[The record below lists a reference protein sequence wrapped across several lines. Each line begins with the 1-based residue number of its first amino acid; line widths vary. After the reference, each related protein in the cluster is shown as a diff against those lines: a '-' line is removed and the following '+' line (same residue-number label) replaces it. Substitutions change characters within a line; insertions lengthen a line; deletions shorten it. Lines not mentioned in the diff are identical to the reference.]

1 MSEMRVQLFIEPLKI
16 EMRKVEIPTVG
27 PEDVLVRI
35 HAATTCGTD
44 LKTYLRG
51 YPKLKPPIRF
61 GHELAGEIVEVGK
74 NVSGFHAGQRVVP
87 HNSAPCGT
95 CFYCKHE
102 QYNLCPD
109 LIINWG
115 AFADYILIPGPIVR
129 LNTYAI
135 PDHLSYA
142 QAAMMEPLSTVVHGH
157 RVCSVQKGEIV
168 AIVGAGPIGLMHLQ
182 LALRSGASKVIAF
195 DLKDMRLKIAQEL
208 GATHVYN
215 SQTVDVVEAVKALS
229 EGRGAD
235 VAIEATGSIAGWE
248 EAIRIVRPGGRVL
261 LFGGLS
267 GGSMMQMDATKVHY
281 GELKIYGVFHST
293 PLDVYTAYRLICD
306 EVINTRALI
315 SCELP
320 LERLE
325 DALKMMKEGEIIKA
339 AICPEISM
347 K

>member
-1 MSEMRVQLFIEPLKI
+1 
-16 EMRKVEIPTVG
+16 VEIPTVG
-27 PEDVLVRI
+27 PDDVLVKI

-51 YPKLKPPIRF
+51 YPKLKPPVRF
-61 GHELAGEIVEVGK
+61 GHELAGEIVEIGK
-74 NVSGFHAGQRVVP
+74 DVSGFRVGQRVVP

-109 LIINWG
+109 LFINWG

-129 LNTYAI
+129 LNMYPI

-142 QAAMMEPLSTVVHGH
+142 QASVMEPLSTVVHGQ
-157 RVCSVQKGEIV
+157 RVCPAQKGEIV
-168 AIVGAGPIGLMHLQ
+168 AIIGAGGPIGLMHLQ

-195 DLKDMRLKIAQEL
+195 DLKDTRLKTAQEL

-215 SQTVDVVEAVKALS
+215 PQTVDVAEAIKGHS

-235 VAIEATGSIAGWE
+235 VVIEATGSIAGWE
-248 EAIRIVRPGGRVL
+248 EAIRIARPGGRVL
-261 LFGGLS
+261 LFGGLPS
-267 GGSMMQMDATKVHY
+267 GSIVQMDATKVHY

-293 PLDVYTAYRLICD
+293 PQDVYTAYRLICD
-306 EVINTRALI
+306 GVINTQALI
-315 SCELP
+315 TCELP

-325 DALKMMKEGEIIKA
+325 DALLRMKEGEIIKA
-339 AICPEISM
+339 AICPELTI
-347 K
+347 